1 MIEDGPFKT
10 SLEASKDGVLKEIYI
25 TYKVRNGML
34 IKETATR
41 NHKSAFSEEYHDTS
55 TVEPLLDL
63 KNGI

>member
-1 MIEDGPFKT
+1 
-10 SLEASKDGVLKEIYI
+10 
-25 TYKVRNGML
+25 ML